1 MMQKTIKTLV
11 VAMVLTVG
19 FALPVFAQ
27 EVTDPTKVYT
37 EDKFNIDEGKLI
49 EDFHKGE
56 VWRCNNY
63 VEYLDGVIFN
73 LNETVR
79 IKQEVVTNYK
89 WLSQYNPY
97 YNTLI
102 PQAERDLAQAKA
114 WVDAYKQYRNA
125 VQADLKVRYKY

>member
-1 MMQKTIKTLV
+1 MKKAIKTLV
-11 VAMVLTVG
+11 VSMVLTVG

-37 EDKFNIDEGKLI
+37 EEQFNIDEQKLI

-73 LNETVR
+73 LNETARVKKE
-79 IKQEVVTNYK
+79 IVTNYTELAK
-89 WLSQYNPY
+89 VNPY
-97 YNTLI
+97 FNTLL
-102 PQAERDLAQAKA
+102 PKA
-114 WVDAYKQYRNA
+114 IKDYEDAVNWVNAYKAYRQA
-125 VQADLKVRYKY
+125 VSADLKVRYNY

>member
-1 MMQKTIKTLV
+1 MKVFKTLV

-27 EVTDPTKVYT
+27 EVTDPKTVYT
-37 EDKFNIDEGKLI
+37 EDQFNIDEGKLI

-73 LNETVR
+73 LNETAR
-79 IKQEVVTNYK
+79 IKKEVVTNYTELAK
-89 WLSQYNPY
+89 VNPY
-97 YNTLI
+97 FNTLL
-102 PQAERDLAQAKA
+102 PKA
-114 WVDAYKQYRNA
+114 IKDYEEATGWVIAYKDYRNA
-125 VQADLKVRYKY
+125 VSADLKFRYKY